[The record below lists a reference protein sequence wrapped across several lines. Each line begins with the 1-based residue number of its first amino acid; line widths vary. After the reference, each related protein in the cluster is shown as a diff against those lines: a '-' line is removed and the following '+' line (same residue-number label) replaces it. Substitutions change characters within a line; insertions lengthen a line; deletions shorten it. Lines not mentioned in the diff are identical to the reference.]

1 MCNLSYNLQTNLF
14 RNNTVRIEGGTSA
27 STIKFP
33 ASSADTFELKM
44 TIVKKIEQE
53 SVSRKKIIII
63 VIRNTCNSNN
73 LSIIVNKYSNYTLIT
88 VWRETNRVTIRWIC

>member
-1 MCNLSYNLQTNLF
+1 MSDKVILTTTLF

-33 ASSADTFELKM
+33 ASSADTLEVKM

-53 SVSRKKIIII
+53 RVNRKKITII
-63 VIRNTCNSNN
+63 VIRITCKSNN
-73 LSIIVNKYSNYTLIT
+73 LSTIVTKYSNYTLIT
-88 VWRETNRVTIRWIC
+88 VWKDQPCNY

>member
-1 MCNLSYNLQTNLF
+1 MTCNLSYSLPATLF

-33 ASSADTFELKM
+33 ASSADTFEVKM

-53 SVSRKKIIII
+53 SVNRKKIIII
-63 VIRNTCNSNN
+63 VIRNTCNGNN
-73 LSIIVNKYSNYTLIT
+73 LSTIVTKYSNYTLIT
-88 VWRETNRVTIRWIC
+88 VWKDQPCNY

>member
-1 MCNLSYNLQTNLF
+1 LPATLC
-14 RNNTVRIEGGTSA
+14 RNTTVRIEGGTSA

-33 ASSADTFELKM
+33 ACSVDAFEVKM

-53 SVSRKKIIII
+53 SVNRKKIIII

-73 LSIIVNKYSNYTLIT
+73 LSTIVIEYSNYTNINNRMERPT
-88 VWRETNRVTIRWIC
+88 V

>member
-1 MCNLSYNLQTNLF
+1 MCNLTYNLQTTLF

-33 ASSADTFELKM
+33 ASSVDTFEVKM

-53 SVSRKKIIII
+53 SVNRKKIIII
-63 VIRNTCNSNN
+63 IIRNTCNSNN
-73 LSIIVNKYSNYTLIT
+73 LSIIVMSKLYINNRMERPT
-88 VWRETNRVTIRWIC
+88 V

>member
-1 MCNLSYNLQTNLF
+1 MSKAELSTTLF

-33 ASSADTFELKM
+33 ASSADTFEVKM

-53 SVSRKKIIII
+53 SVNRKKIIII
-63 VIRNTCNSNN
+63 VIRNTCNSSN
-73 LSIIVNKYSNYTLIT
+73 LSTIVTKYSNYTLIT
-88 VWRETNRVTIRWIC
+88 VWKDQPCNY

>member
-1 MCNLSYNLQTNLF
+1 MTCNLSYSPPATLF

-33 ASSADTFELKM
+33 ASSADTFEVKM

-53 SVSRKKIIII
+53 SVNRKKIIII

-73 LSIIVNKYSNYTLIT
+73 LSTIATKYSNYTLIT
-88 VWRETNRVTIRWIC
+88 VWKDQPCNY

>member
-1 MCNLSYNLQTNLF
+1 MSDKVILAMTLF

-33 ASSADTFELKM
+33 ASSADTFEVKK

-53 SVSRKKIIII
+53 SVNRKKIIII

-73 LSIIVNKYSNYTLIT
+73 LSTIVTKYSNYTLIT
-88 VWRETNRVTIRWIC
+88 VLKDQPCNY